1 MCTSHPKKCE
11 GRTGHSRTT
20 PAVGIARRRPS
31 QDDALK
37 YKWAFGWNATDNTRD
52 CKAVQ
57 FGRHSW
63 SRSNAPRSHRARFD
77 GFMPVNRVRSNPKK
91 WGSRPCGTPYRWD
104 PTLALVVR
112 CHPIA
117 RRTPNSDHAMRHIFG
132 DQSSHED
139 CSRQPPRLLGVDTF
153 RLILPE
159 DIAIGIRFSHASC
172 TNLDS

>member
-1 MCTSHPKKCE
+1 MRRSDGATRP
-11 GRTGHSRTT
+11 T
-20 PAVGIARRRPS
+20 PGVGIARRRPS
-31 QDDALK
+31 RNNALK
-37 YKWAFGWNATDNTRD
+37 CIRAFGWNATDNTRD

-57 FGRHSW
+57 LGRHSW
-63 SRSNAPRSHRARFD
+63 SGSKLVRIARTSVEFD
-77 GFMPVNRVRSNPKK
+77 GFIPVTRLRSNPKK

-104 PTLALVVR
+104 LTLALVVR

-117 RRTPNSDHAMRHIFG
+117 RWTPDSDHAMRHIYLVTDLFREIVPATPTPFG
-132 DQSSHED
+132 
-139 CSRQPPRLLGVDTF
+139 CGTF